1 MLVGSLVVLGKRMD
15 EDDDDVEVL
24 LLLLLV
30 AVVVGSNAKEFDLVA
45 LALERAVARFN
56 IIIW

>member
-24 LLLLLV
+24 LLLVV

>member
-1 MLVGSLVVLGKRMD
+1 MLVGSLVVVLGKRMD

-24 LLLLLV
+24 LPLVV
-30 AVVVGSNAKEFDLVA
+30 AVVLGSNAKEFDLVA

>member
-24 LLLLLV
+24 LPLVV
-30 AVVVGSNAKEFDLVA
+30 AVVLGSNAKEFDLVA